1 MAAFSEITIE
11 QGATFNSTVNVE
23 DVFGSPLDLS
33 NYTAASM
40 MRKSYQSLT
49 SIIITAT
56 ISANVDGEILLS
68 IPASNTANIVAGRYV
83 YDVVISDNINTVTRV
98 VEGIA
103 TVLPSVTR

>member
-23 DVFGSPLDLS
+23 DIYGQPTNLS
-33 NYTAASM
+33 GYTASSM
-40 MRKSYQSLT
+40 MRKSYYST
-49 SIIITAT
+49 SAIVL
-56 ISANVDGEILLS
+56 SANVSNALQGEISLNIS
-68 IPASNTANIVAGRYV
+68 ASNTANISAGRYV
-83 YDVVISDNINTVTRV
+83 YDVIINDGANNVTRV

>member
-40 MRKSYQSLT
+40 IRKSYQSLT
-49 SIIITAT
+49 SIIITTT
-56 ISANVDGEILLS
+56 ITGTANGEISLFIS
-68 IPASNTANIVAGRYV
+68 ASNTANISAGRYV
-83 YDVVISDNINTVTRV
+83 YDVIIEDDANKVTRV